1 MARLARLG
9 FANLRQLDA
18 SHGRQDHTVLP
29 YAASRLRP
37 EGFAGHWRRSS
48 ARCVRSRTRARP
60 ANTTTRPT
68 LPRPPHPAPTFVTMA
83 NAPLPGRDGVSCKA
97 DLG

>member
-29 YAASRLRP
+29 YAASRRRQKALPGIGAGRLRVV
-37 EGFAGHWRRSS
+37 FAHGPKP
-48 ARCVRSRTRARP
+48 ALRTPPRARRCCVHRIP
-60 ANTTTRPT
+60 SQR
-68 LPRPPHPAPTFVTMA
+68 
-83 NAPLPGRDGVSCKA
+83 S
-97 DLG
+97 